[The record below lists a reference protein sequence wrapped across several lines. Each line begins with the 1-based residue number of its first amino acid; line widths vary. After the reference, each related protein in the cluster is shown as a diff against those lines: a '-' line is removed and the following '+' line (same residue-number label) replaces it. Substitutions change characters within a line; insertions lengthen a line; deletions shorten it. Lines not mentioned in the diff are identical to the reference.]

1 MGMHAVGIL
10 FLAYAAAFWMLLV
23 FVVLHGLAWGTRGPL
38 MGAIRADYFGGT
50 NFGAIM
56 GTSSMV
62 AAFGTTAGPL
72 IAGII
77 ADRTGNYELGFT
89 VLAVLAALGSV
100 FFILGRPPKRPDAGD
115 ATLAATVE
123 QTGDAVPMSR

>member
-1 MGMHAVGIL
+1 
-10 FLAYAAAFWMLLV
+10 
-23 FVVLHGLAWGTRGPL
+23 
-38 MGAIRADYFGGT
+38 
-50 NFGAIM
+50 M

-89 VLAVLAALGSV
+89 VLAVLAAGS
-100 FFILGRPPKRPDAGD
+100 P
-115 ATLAATVE
+115 ATLAAAMP
-123 QTGDAVPMSR
+123 DAPRVSSVVGARMDNFNPGAALDA

>member
-1 MGMHAVGIL
+1 
-10 FLAYAAAFWMLLV
+10 MLLA

-38 MGAIRADYFGGT
+38 MAAIRADYFGGT

-72 IAGII
+72 IAGIL
-77 ADRTGNYELGFT
+77 ADRTGNYEAGFT
-89 VLAVLAALGSV
+89 VLAALAAIGSI
-100 FFILGRPPKRPDAGD
+100 FFILARPPRRPDSAPR
-115 ATLAATVE
+115 TERERLEETAA
-123 QTGDAVPMSR
+123 APAS

>member
-1 MGMHAVGIL
+1 
-10 FLAYAAAFWMLLV
+10 
-23 FVVLHGLAWGTRGPL
+23 
-38 MGAIRADYFGGT
+38 
-50 NFGAIM
+50 M

-89 VLAVLAALGSV
+89 VLAVLAALGSI
-100 FFILGRPPKRPDAGD
+100 FFILARPPKRPDTAPRSKLERVEDVAG
-115 ATLAATVE
+115 APASA
-123 QTGDAVPMSR
+123 R